1 MCSFA
6 LSAKPVYLQH
16 QALLL
21 QALLLA
27 YKAFKTTRC
36 LLKNIASANIHFT
49 ASSVISRVS
58 GQRNAE
64 NVRERR
70 GCP

>member
-21 QALLLA
+21 S
-27 YKAFKTTRC
+27 YKAFKITRC

-64 NVRERR
+64 NV
-70 GCP
+70 